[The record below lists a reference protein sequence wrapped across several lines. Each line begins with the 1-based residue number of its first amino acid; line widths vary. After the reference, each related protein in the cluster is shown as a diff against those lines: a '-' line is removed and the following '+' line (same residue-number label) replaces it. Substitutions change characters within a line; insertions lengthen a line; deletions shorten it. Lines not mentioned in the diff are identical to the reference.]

1 MVIFRYLSKD
11 ILISASA
18 LSLIIFLISLTG
30 RFVNLLA
37 EAAAGKYAIS
47 VLFTMIGYHMPGLL
61 QIILPLGFYIA
72 ILLSFGRLYIESEM
86 VVLFACGMSQQQLLA
101 ITLIPAFA
109 IALVVALFS
118 FWLSPLGEQLN
129 AKLLE
134 EQRNRSEFDSL
145 SAGRFQ
151 LLVQNITYVDELTL
165 DRKRLDSVFIAH
177 DGSEKSSPMVAV
189 AKYGEQVQH
198 PEFGQ
203 RYLVLHE
210 GVKYEGQPGSAEF
223 QVVHFVS
230 YGQYLPQVVASG
242 EYTNEIEAK
251 STDELFSSAE
261 LSLRAAFQWRLALP
275 IMVFIGTL
283 LAVPL
288 SRTSP
293 RQGRFFKMFPAI
305 LLYFLYYTFL
315 GNVRSAMTSGKWPIF
330 PGLWVV
336 HVAFAFLAFLIFN
349 WENFSLWR
357 RRRLAESNV
366 ANNDSAEKQ
375 GHA

>member
-11 ILISASA
+11 ILISAAA
-18 LSLIIFLISLTG
+18 LTLIIFLISLTG
-30 RFVNLLA
+30 RFVSLLA
-37 EAAAGKYAIS
+37 DAAAGKYAMD
-47 VLFTMIGYHMPGLL
+47 VLFTMIGYRMPGLL
-61 QIILPLGFYIA
+61 QIIFPLGFYIA

-86 VVLFACGMSQQQLLA
+86 VVLFACGLSPRQLLLM
-101 ITLIPAFA
+101 TLIPAFA
-109 IALVVALFS
+109 VALLVGLFS

-129 AKLLE
+129 EKLLE

-151 LLVQNITYVDELTL
+151 TLGQNITYVDELTM
-165 DRKRLDSVFIAH
+165 DRKRLDGVFIAN
-177 DGSEKSSPMVAV
+177 DGSEKSHPMVAV

-223 QVVHFVS
+223 QVIHFANF
-230 YGQYLPQVVASG
+230 GQYLPQVVPSG
-242 EYTNEIEAK
+242 EYTNEIDAK
-251 STDELFSSAE
+251 STLELLSSDELPLRSA
-261 LSLRAAFQWRLALP
+261 LQWRLALP

-293 RQGRFFKMFPAI
+293 RQGRFLKMFPAI
-305 LLYFLYYTFL
+305 ILYILYYTFL
-315 GNVRSAMTSGKWPIF
+315 GSVRGAMDTGRWPIF

-336 HVAFAFLAFLIFN
+336 HITFALLALLIFN
-349 WENFSLWR
+349 WDNFSLWR
-357 RRRLAESNV
+357 RRRVESNI
-366 ANNDSAEKQ
+366 AKNDLEKKD
-375 GHA
+375 HA